1 MRSLAASSAALAV
14 LLLGSA
20 CSGSD
25 DPGGSPSPSSASP
38 TGSDTAS
45 PEPTDSTGPT
55 GSADPS
61 AGPATDPATGA
72 TLELPHS
79 RVRIPSD
86 WKRMSR
92 LVRTQQDAKD
102 PGSASLLSLAEI
114 NAFGSTN
121 SADELVKSVLRV
133 TRGTYPLTPKRLPNV
148 VVDGVEMYHLSGKIQ
163 PLRWLEEY
171 GAIFSDRIVT
181 LGFEFSPD
189 VSPAERQQVVASVLA
204 TFEWR

>member
-25 DPGGSPSPSSASP
+25 DPGGSPAPSSASP
-38 TGSDTAS
+38 TGSDTES
-45 PEPTDSTGPT
+45 PEPTDSTEPT
-55 GSADPS
+55 GSAE
-61 AGPATDPATGA
+61 PAATGA

-79 RVRIPSD
+79 RVRIPAD

-92 LVRTQQDAKD
+92 LVRTQQDAED

-114 NAFGSTN
+114 DAFGSAN
-121 SADELVKSVLRV
+121 SAEELVKSVLRV
-133 TRGTYPLTPKRLPNV
+133 TKGTYPLTPRRLPNV

-171 GAIFSDRIVT
+171 GAIVSDRIVT

-189 VSPAERQQVVASVLA
+189 VSPAERQHVVDSVLA

>member
-45 PEPTDSTGPT
+45 PEPTDSTEPT

-61 AGPATDPATGA
+61 VDAATGA

-79 RVRIPSD
+79 RVRIPAD

-102 PGSASLLSLAEI
+102 PDSASLLSLAEI